1 VLLAVMAS
9 SHHTT
14 VRGQNA
20 ISELF
25 MVLALRFSRAVF
37 ADDQPEVLRETRR
50 QLRAMVTDDAAAAL
64 HWRCDCPST

>member
-1 VLLAVMAS
+1 MGSA
-9 SHHTT
+9 HHTT

-37 ADDQPEVLRETRR
+37 DADDVAVLRDTRMTLMR
-50 QLRAMVTDDAAAAL
+50 MVAEDATTAL
-64 HWRCDCPST
+64 HWRCV